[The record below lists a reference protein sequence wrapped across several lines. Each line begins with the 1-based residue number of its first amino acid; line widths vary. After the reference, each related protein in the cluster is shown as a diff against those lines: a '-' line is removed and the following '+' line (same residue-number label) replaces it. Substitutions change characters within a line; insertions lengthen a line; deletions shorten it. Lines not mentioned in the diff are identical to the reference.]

1 MKRMRDERAVRG
13 AAEEAAKMYW
23 WAVGVLALLLGIK
36 LLMVAKLESHLLIL
50 LVEAVTLLLG
60 IGSVLAQRVCLGLWR
75 HMDDALSELLIR
87 ARARAFGLMGPVSVV
102 MMVVGYILDFEAYFW
117 YSTPALAI
125 SLMRSHVGSR
135 CVKAGW
141 LHGLQRRPPRGKK
154 AIVPGLL
161 SAAAFVCFMLL
172 VHWLKER
179 CAPDAFTMSITLI
192 FAAVI
197 FLTWVLGTRKEFD
210 ESEWVAEVKLRA
222 AERMAEREEPD
233 EE

>member
-13 AAEEAAKMYW
+13 AAELAARMYW
-23 WAVGVLALLLGIK
+23 WAVGMLAVLLGIK
-36 LLMVAKLESHLLIL
+36 LWMVAKQESHWIIL
-50 LVEAVTLLLG
+50 LVEVMTLLLG
-60 IGSVLAQRVCLGLWR
+60 VGSVLVQRIRLGLWGR
-75 HMDDALSELLIR
+75 MDDVLKELLIR
-87 ARARAFGLMGPVSVV
+87 ARALAFGLMGPVSVV
-102 MMVVGYILDFEAYFW
+102 MMVIGYILDFEAYFW
-117 YSTPALAI
+117 YTTPALAI
-125 SLMRSHVGSR
+125 SLMRSHVSSR

-179 CAPDAFTMSITLI
+179 CAPDAFTISLTLI

-210 ESEWVAEVKLRA
+210 ESEWAADELLRGV
-222 AERMAEREEPD
+222 ERRAEREASD